1 MLVYFSTV
9 QLIFVVVLYYPAE
22 KKLAFLVGLSEQEPR
37 LAALYYLRRRMFL
50 SKGCTGAYRL
60 CPHSAS

>member
-22 KKLAFLVGLSEQEPR
+22 KKAGFLGGSIR
-37 LAALYYLRRRMFL
+37 
-50 SKGCTGAYRL
+50 TGA
-60 CPHSAS
+60 